1 MEAKQWPLPR
11 PFPTGTTLYHW
22 LIVVLW
28 ANDADDHVR
37 GVEDPLKT
45 PSSRTTACTASEE
58 KSSGRS
64 YAAVRKDHGHL
75 SDIVEQAMEQRE
87 EAAAGGFGVVDVR
100 EVEVR
105 PVVLTNNDGALFRS
119 PSRQK

>member
-1 MEAKQWPLPR
+1 VEAKQWPLPR

-58 KSSGRS
+58 KSTNGRPTSPTRPSGRITVIS
-64 YAAVRKDHGHL
+64 
-75 SDIVEQAMEQRE
+75 
-87 EAAAGGFGVVDVR
+87 
-100 EVEVR
+100 
-105 PVVLTNNDGALFRS
+105 LT
-119 PSRQK
+119 